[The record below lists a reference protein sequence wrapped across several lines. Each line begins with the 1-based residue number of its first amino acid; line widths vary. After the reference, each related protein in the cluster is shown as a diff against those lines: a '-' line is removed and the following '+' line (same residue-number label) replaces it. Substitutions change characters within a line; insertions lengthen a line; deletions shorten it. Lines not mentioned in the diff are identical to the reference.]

1 MKLLKFVLL
10 LCLFPLLS
18 CSDEEDITIN
28 VFGTA
33 TATPSRA
40 KNGEKIVLSVG
51 GMLSGAGSVTIKGHD
66 YHAVIHY
73 LIDDVEVATSLEK
86 ENPFNAE
93 YVVTDLAAGEHTLS
107 VVATPSRK
115 NAIIENNVKPST
127 ISITE

>member
-10 LCLFPLLS
+10 LSLLPLLS
-18 CSDEEDITIN
+18 CTEEDVTIS
-28 VFGTA
+28 VYGTA
-33 TATPSRA
+33 TASPSMA

-51 GMLSGAGSVTIKGHD
+51 GMLSGSGSATINGHD
-66 YHAVIHY
+66 YHVVIHY

-93 YVVTDLAAGEHTLS
+93 YVVTDLAVGEHTLS

-115 NAIIENNVKPST
+115 NAVIENNVKPST
-127 ISITE
+127 IIITE